1 MRALLL
7 GLLVLLATNTA
18 SSTAAASA
26 QAAAGPAVRP
36 VQHLAALLTPHI
48 AREAPRRAS
57 TAVRSISSQR
67 PITGQRTVLPVV
79 GQATDARGL
88 HWLRVRLPGRPNG
101 ATGWIMRAGTTR
113 SATNWHIV
121 VKLSRRKIV
130 VYQRGR
136 AIRSFPAV
144 VGKSSTPTPHG
155 KFFVEEAVAL
165 PAGEAGAPFALA
177 LSARS
182 NVFQVFDGG
191 PGQIA
196 IHGLAHIGGTPGTA
210 VSHGC
215 IRLTATAV
223 TWLVARIGPGVPITI
238 TS

>member
-7 GLLVLLATNTA
+7 GLLMLLASNTA

-26 QAAAGPAVRP
+26 PAAGVAAVPP
-36 VQHLAALLTPHI
+36 VQRLTALLTPHT
-48 AREAPRRAS
+48 ARDAPGRAS
-57 TAVRSISSQR
+57 TSVRAISSQR
-67 PITGQRTVLPVV
+67 PITGERTVLPVV
-79 GQATDARGL
+79 GQATDAEGL
-88 HWLRVRLPGRPNG
+88 RWLRVRLPGRPNG
-101 ATGWIMRAGTTR
+101 ATGWIIRTGTTMRATR
-113 SATNWHIV
+113 WHVV
-121 VKLSRRKIV
+121 VKLSRREVV
-130 VYQRGR
+130 VYRWGR
-136 AIRSFPAV
+136 AVRRFPAV
-144 VGKSSTPTPHG
+144 VGKPSTPTPQG
-155 KFFVEEAVAL
+155 EFFVEEAVAL

-182 NVFQVFDGG
+182 NVLQVFDGG

-215 IRLTATAV
+215 VRLTATAL
-223 TWLVARIGPGVPITI
+223 TWLVARIGPGVPISI